1 MRPDPA
7 PLTARSLLG
16 GDLAVQVSRR
26 LSMRDLAVLAAAAD
40 LLPQDGEPDAPTSLY
55 QLAGAVYGTRRE
67 LGRHPGGREY
77 GHVLSSL
84 DRLVEITL
92 KIPGYDVVDGRVVGN
107 LAGRS
112 TANLLEGVYVAHERL
127 QLVTPAQRGGLKG
140 AANVK
145 VAFARWFA
153 RQVRAGYATYL
164 DLVMF
169 RRLGVGLAARIW
181 AYLEAESYE
190 LKGRDRETKA
200 IGLGPPAV
208 AALDLA
214 GYKRARDAR
223 RALSRAAERIVVT
236 DPRYEAVDVRP
247 GVYGYDLYVVRRR
260 GDRLREHR
268 RVREALRTSLRDA

>member
-1 MRPDPA
+1 MW
-7 PLTARSLLG
+7 L
-16 GDLAVQVSRR
+16 LAVGAACVPQPHGFTVLKGTPQTQLPAARAAVTSVLDVDSRSSASASSIR
-26 LSMRDLAVLAAAAD
+26 FA
-40 LLPQDGEPDAPTSLY
+40 TS
-55 QLAGAVYGTRRE
+55 
-67 LGRHPGGREY
+67 
-77 GHVLSSL
+77 S
-84 DRLVEITL
+84 I
-92 KIPGYDVVDGRVVGN
+92 
-107 LAGRS
+107 
-112 TANLLEGVYVAHERL
+112 